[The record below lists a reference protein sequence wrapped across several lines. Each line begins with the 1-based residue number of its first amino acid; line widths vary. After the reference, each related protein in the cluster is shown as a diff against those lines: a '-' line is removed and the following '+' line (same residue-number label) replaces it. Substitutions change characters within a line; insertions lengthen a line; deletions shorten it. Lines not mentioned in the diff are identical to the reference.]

1 MPLGLPPVAAASL
14 ADGPYTE
21 VNVYR
26 PDGSRSTISARE
38 RQQYIDEL
46 VGYIAKFTASG
57 SFWPGDNLI
66 DPLTDPLVL
75 PYKSHRSKCPAHSM
89 SPRLHPGAAH
99 RTVCGPRTADR
110 RLLPE
115 YRARFMAL
123 GNTRRSATRP
133 DTDIF
138 LACSNT
144 TQHDAIGRNRH
155 AW

>member
-1 MPLGLPPVAAASL
+1 MLWPEIADWKRVVDAVVRLTRDKACDAMPLGLPPVAAASL

-66 DPLTDPLVL
+66 DPLTDPLVM
-75 PYKSHRSKCPAHSM
+75 PYKPYRS
-89 SPRLHPGAAH
+89 
-99 RTVCGPRTADR
+99 
-110 RLLPE
+110 
-115 YRARFMAL
+115 
-123 GNTRRSATRP
+123 
-133 DTDIF
+133 
-138 LACSNT
+138 
-144 TQHDAIGRNRH
+144 
-155 AW
+155 